1 MPISKDLKNEEFKQ
15 KIAEALQS
23 GEQDQLVQA
32 FTEFADGVKQEVI
45 EDAKAY
51 QETGDMAILQKRGI
65 HQLTSQEKEFYQKW
79 KEAAGSNNPR
89 QALTNLDIGLPQTI
103 IDNVMED
110 MKSAHPLL
118 DAIDFQSVTALT
130 KILVNKKGKQL
141 AQWGPINS
149 AITKELEG
157 TIGSIDLSLNKL
169 TAFLPVYKDML
180 QIGETWIDAYVR
192 AVLSEAVAFAL
203 EEAIINGDGK
213 NMPIGMNRQ
222 VGDDVVV
229 VGGVYPKKEKISI
242 VDLSPVTIGSL
253 ISELAKDDVEP
264 TKARNVDGLILI
276 VNPFDYF
283 TKVFPATTYLTPNGT
298 YVNNVLPYPIQI
310 IQSQQ
315 LNRDEAII
323 GIAKKYKMG
332 LSAGSKK
339 GGKIEYSDEYKF
351 LEDQRYYIT
360 KLIANGQALNNN
372 DFLFLDLSQLKPI
385 DLKIKLDN
393 EELKTIVLSSAAGTN
408 TGDTK
413 ITTGNVLNSGNSYV
427 YKVGDSVTM
436 PVLNQTL
443 VAWSKWD
450 GTSDITAATGKTIV
464 IAEVDGINRVKGV
477 GKATVTAKA

>member
-1 MPISKDLKNEEFKQ
+1 MSMSKDLKNEEFRQ
-15 KIAEALQS
+15 KLNNALQS

-32 FTEFADGVKQEVI
+32 FTDFADGVKQEVMA
-45 EDAKAY
+45 DAKIY
-51 QETGDMAILQKRGI
+51 KETGDMAILQKRGI

-79 KEAAGSNNPR
+79 KEAAESNNPR

-110 MKSAHPLL
+110 MRNDHPLL
-118 DAIDFQSVTALT
+118 NAIDFQSATALT
-130 KILVNKKGKQL
+130 KILVNKQGKQL

-157 TIGSIDLSLNKL
+157 TIDSIDLSLNKL

-180 QIGETWIDAYVR
+180 QIGPQWVDSYVR

-203 EEAIINGDGK
+203 EEAIINGTGK

-222 VGDDVVV
+222 IGDDVNI
-229 VGGVYPKKEKISI
+229 VGGVHPKKDKISI

-283 TKVFPATTYLTPNGT
+283 TKVFPATTYMTPNGT

-315 LNRDEAII
+315 LNRDEAIL
-323 GIAKKYKMG
+323 GIASKYKMG
-332 LSAGSKK
+332 LGTGSQK

-351 LEDQRYYIT
+351 LEDQRYYII
-360 KLIANGQALNNN
+360 KLIANGQALHNN

-393 EELKTIVLSSAAGTN
+393 EELKTIVLSSAAGTD

>member
-1 MPISKDLKNEEFKQ
+1 MPISKDLKNEEFRQ
-15 KIAEALQS
+15 KLTAALQS
-23 GEQDQLVQA
+23 GEQDQLIQA
-32 FTEFADGVKQEVI
+32 FTEFADGVKQEVMA
-45 EDAKAY
+45 DAKAF
-51 QETGDMAILQKRGI
+51 QETGDMEILQKRGI

-79 KEAAGSNNPR
+79 ADAAKSNNPR

-110 MKSAHPLL
+110 MKSNHSLL
-118 DAIDFQSVTALT
+118 DAIDFKSATALT
-130 KILVNKKGKQL
+130 KILVNKQGKQL
-141 AQWGPINS
+141 ALWGKINS
-149 AITKELEG
+149 EITKELEG

-169 TAFLPVYKDML
+169 TAFLPVHKDML

-203 EEAIINGDGK
+203 EEAIINGTGK
-213 NMPIGMNRQ
+213 DMPIGMNRQ
-222 VGDDVVV
+222 VGENVVV
-229 VGGVYPKKEKISI
+229 TGGVYPLKEKIAI
-242 VDLSPVTIGSL
+242 QDLSPVTIGSL
-253 ISELAKDDVEP
+253 IAEITKDDVEP

-283 TKVFPATTYLTPNGT
+283 TKVFPATTYMTPNGT

-315 LNRDEAII
+315 LNRDEAIL
-323 GIAKKYKMG
+323 GIASKYKMG
-332 LSAGSKK
+332 LGTGSQK

-351 LEDQRYYIT
+351 LEDQRYYII
-360 KLIANGQALNNN
+360 KLIANGQALHNN
-372 DFLFLDLSQLKPI
+372 DFLFLDLSQLKPT

-393 EELKTIVLSSAAGTN
+393 EELKTIVLSSAEGTN

-450 GTSDITAATGKTIV
+450 GTSDITASTGKTIV
-464 IAEVDGINRVKGV
+464 ICEVDGINRVKGV

>member
-1 MPISKDLKNEEFKQ
+1 MPISKDLKNEEFRQ
-15 KIAEALQS
+15 KLTTALQS
-23 GEQDQLVQA
+23 GEQDQLIQA
-32 FTEFADGVKQEVI
+32 FTEFADGVKQEVMA
-45 EDAKAY
+45 DAKAF
-51 QETGDMAILQKRGI
+51 QETGDMSILQKRGI

-110 MKSAHPLL
+110 MRSNHPLL
-118 DAIDFQSVTALT
+118 NAIDFQSATALT
-130 KILVNKKGKQL
+130 KILVNKQGKQL

-229 VGGVYPKKEKISI
+229 VGGVYPKKDKISI

-253 ISELAKDDVEP
+253 IAELAKDDVEP
-264 TKARNVDGLILI
+264 TKARNVNGLILI

-283 TKVFPATTYLTPNGT
+283 TKVFPATTYMTPSGT

-315 LNRDEAII
+315 LKRDEAIL
-323 GIAKKYKMG
+323 GIASKYKMG
-332 LSAGSKK
+332 LGTGSTK

-351 LEDQRYYIT
+351 LEDQRYYII

-372 DFLFLDLSQLKPI
+372 DFLFLDLSQLEPI
-385 DLKIKLDN
+385 NLNIKLNN
-393 EELKTIVLSSAAGTN
+393 EELKTLVISSAAGTN

-413 ITTGNVLNSGNSYV
+413 ITTGNVLADGHSYV
-427 YKVGDSVTM
+427 YKVGDNVTT

-450 GTSDITAATGKTIV
+450 GTSDITADTGKTIV
-464 IAEVDGINRVKGV
+464 ICEVDGINRVKGV

>member
-110 MKSAHPLL
+110 MKSDHPLL

-222 VGDDVVV
+222 VGDNAVV

-393 EELKTIVLSSAAGTN
+393 EELKTLVITSAAGTN

-413 ITTGNVLNSGNSYV
+413 ITTGNVLADGHSYV
-427 YKVGDSVTM
+427 YKVGDNVTT

-450 GTSDITAATGKTIV
+450 GTSDITADTGKTIV
-464 IAEVDGINRVKGV
+464 ICEVDGINRVKGV